1 MKLEEK
7 ISIPD
12 KSKIEGCKLEKKK
25 LITQKNQKPKRSIKR
40 TRIKKI

>member
-25 LITQKNQKPKRSIKR
+25 TNNTEESK
-40 TRIKKI
+40 TKKIN